1 MRFSLGLAAAATA
14 LMTSSAAMSAP
25 AFAAVSSSGGVYV
38 TTLPSGADV
47 WVDGTYCGPS
57 PVLVDALAQG
67 HHAITL
73 TKTGWNVQEIDIDIP
88 GGGIALSSTKL
99 AAGTRSG
106 ETNATGT
113 VVLRGLRAGAKVSID
128 GAGSTQPHGP
138 MMFPA
143 GVHTVTF
150 TSAQGEITRSF
161 TVLPETT
168 SELVLHDEPTTD
180 SRVGVIAPATDYLPP
195 EAISLDGRKLLIRY
209 LGHEVIAHLD
219 ENTLRLDGS
228 QVSYDSAPSVI
239 NGKLYLPLDLLET
252 LTK

>member
-14 LMTSSAAMSAP
+14 LMTSSVAMPAP
-25 AFAAVSSSGGVYV
+25 VFAAVSSSGGVYV

-73 TKTGWNVQEIDIDIP
+73 TKTGWNVHEVDIDIP

-99 AAGTRSG
+99 VLGTRTG
-106 ETNATGT
+106 ETSATGT
-113 VVLRGLRAGAKVSID
+113 VVMRGLAPGAKVSVD
-128 GAGSTQPHGP
+128 GAGPAQPHGP
-138 MMFPA
+138 MIFPA

-150 TSAQGEITRSF
+150 TGTQGEITRSF
-161 TVLPETT
+161 TVLPDTT
-168 SELVLHDEPTTD
+168 SELVLHDEPVTV

-195 EAISLDGRKLLIRY
+195 EAITFDGSKLLIRF
-209 LGHEVIAHLD
+209 LGHEVVAHLD

-228 QVSYDSAPSVI
+228 QVSYDCAPSLI

-252 LTK
+252 ISK

>member
-73 TKTGWNVQEIDIDIP
+73 TKSGWNVQEIDIDIP
-88 GGGIALSSTKL
+88 GGGVALSSTKL
-99 AAGTRSG
+99 VAGARTG
-106 ETNATGT
+106 GTNATGR

-128 GAGSTQPHGP
+128 GASPAPAHGP
-138 MMFPA
+138 MVFPA

-150 TSAQGEITRSF
+150 TSAQGAITRSF

-195 EAISLDGRKLLIRY
+195 EAIALDGRKLHIRY
-209 LGHEVIAHLD
+209 LGHEVVAHLD

-228 QVSYDSAPSVI
+228 QVSYDSSPSVI